1 MVLSSTLLA
10 QNVRRVDLSA
20 EFIAPDSGSFY
31 KLPNN
36 VFVSI
41 RVKNLGPDTLFL
53 GDTLEHQLSL
63 GGFPNVLKY
72 HIFSSTFLPGDSFI
86 LEDSISFWKEV
97 DTFSKGGLTSL
108 RIFTFALNK
117 TIDEGNGTLLRSF
130 GDPNNNNPRLRLNW
144 KSEFSNIQNL
154 GASSLK
160 VYPNPSQDNLNVSS
174 DIPIKEIKIYSLSGQ
189 LMQNNS
195 YQRDDSKNRNIVL
208 LTNELHGFYILSIN
222 YYTGTTIARKFQS
235 N

>member
-20 EFIAPDSGSFY
+20 EFTSPDSGSFY

-41 RVKNLGPDTLFL
+41 KVKNLGPDALYA

-63 GGFPNVLKY
+63 GGFLNTLKY
-72 HIFSSTFLPGDSFI
+72 HVFNSTFSPGDSFI
-86 LEDSISFWKEV
+86 LEDSISFWKEL
-97 DTFSKGGLTSL
+97 DTFSNGGLTSL

-117 TIDEGNGTLLRSF
+117 TVDEGNGTLLRSY

-144 KSEFSNIQNL
+144 KSEFSNIEILN
-154 GASSLK
+154 SSHLK
-160 VYPNPSQDNLNVSS
+160 AYPNPSQDKLNVSS
-174 DIPIKEIKIYSLSGQ
+174 DLSIKEIKIYSLSGQ
-189 LMQNNS
+189 LMQSNS
-195 YQRDDSKNRNIVL
+195 YKQGESNNRNITL
-208 LTNELHGFYILSIN
+208 STNGLHGFYILSIN
-222 YYTGTTIARKFQS
+222 YYNGSSITRKFQS